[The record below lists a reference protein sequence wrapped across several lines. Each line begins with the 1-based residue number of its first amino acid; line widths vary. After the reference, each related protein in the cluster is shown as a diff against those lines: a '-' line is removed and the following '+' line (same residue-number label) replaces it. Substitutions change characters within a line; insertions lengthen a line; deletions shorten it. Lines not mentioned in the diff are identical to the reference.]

1 MCPQCPSLFFGK
13 KKLKAHLLTHTD
25 EKRFSCELC
34 PKKFKRKTHCTA
46 HYKLFHSHVR
56 SFLCCKCPKL
66 FKLRHHLNEHEITH
80 GEKSFSCSDCTKSFF
95 TKKSLKSHMKTHM
108 EKDLFCEFCILKFKH
123 KCNLKSHIKTHTEKK
138 KWKCGECQKLF
149 LTIHYLKSHLS
160 RTHKNTS
167 FFQSKSPKSINGYS
181 MYFNRTL
188 VGEKKLMKAA
198 YVDTQGNCLS
208 YYKDAQGNCF
218 SCLDGH
224 QLLWFYCQIDM
235 ISLKHSFCFE
245 KSV

>member
-1 MCPQCPSLFFGK
+1 MKNGDLCPQCP
-13 KKLKAHLLTHTD
+13 D

-149 LTIHYLKSHLS
+149 LTIHYLKSHLLK
-160 RTHKNTS
+160 THKNMS
-167 FFQSKSPKSINGYS
+167 FFQSERAKAWHRGYNS
-181 MYFNRTL
+181 
-188 VGEKKLMKAA
+188 
-198 YVDTQGNCLS
+198 
-208 YYKDAQGNCF
+208 
-218 SCLDGH
+218 
-224 QLLWFYCQIDM
+224 
-235 ISLKHSFCFE
+235 
-245 KSV
+245 